1 MEGRFDEWNDNVC
14 GRFGG
19 GGRGCN
25 KAVCGQ
31 KCGVGGD
38 AKTSGECN
46 FDVGEMRSAVDAT
59 SGIVVVTSDEKVNLS

>member
-1 MEGRFDEWNDNVC
+1 MSRWLGC
-14 GRFGG
+14 GGC
-19 GGRGCN
+19 GCN

-38 AKTSGECN
+38 AKTSGECD

-59 SGIVVVTSDEKVNLS
+59 SGIVVVASDEKVNLSCVIGG